1 MSKPKNE
8 KTKTALNRRDFI
20 GLTVAGS
27 AALFTQGCQNSF
39 TDQNVNSHKI
49 TTNPQKI
56 RTRYNISGS
65 EDEAKR
71 NARYFK
77 EAVAKM
83 KKISK
88 DTPDNMMGWLAQA
101 KIHLEHCGGGT
112 KDIHFTSLF
121 LSWHRAYLAYFEE
134 VCRKTLCDLKVPDYD
149 DFALPYWD
157 WSKSAFIPEIFR
169 GNVINEWND
178 ELNSVEPPKDWN
190 LGAEDQKWERIKD
203 WEAECSEV
211 GQTEIAKVWKSDIFD
226 IIGMIPSSGKYYS
239 GTLQKGIHNSIHR
252 FVKGNMSS
260 PSAAALD
267 PLFWLHH
274 ANIDRIWDQWMKK
287 HENEIPSQC
296 PSSSNNFCNKCAA
309 WDKEKDKQACL
320 KTSGHICKWLN
331 TEISGFPSVNGNSD
345 SKQVFEL
352 LNISNLGYKYQD
364 SEEIRFGDCINVKTI
379 NEDEYLIG
387 TEFKNKK
394 ITNINNPITIET
406 AELLTLPKNA
416 QNLQNIQSAISQI
429 LTVKTASDTGI
440 TPISLLL
447 TLEVEKPKDPAISAR
462 VFINPPL
469 EKLSE
474 LPITDPSYLGT
485 FSFFESLDENHHHN
499 DETRGFIF
507 DITDT
512 ILKMESFDLASA
524 KISINPKFLNGST
537 DDSMGELRLISLQL
551 LLAR

>member
-1 MSKPKNE
+1 MRKKIV
-8 KTKTALNRRDFI
+8 NRRDFI

-27 AALFTQGCQNSF
+27 AAFLTQGCQNSV
-39 TDQNVNSHKI
+39 TDQNVNSHQI
-49 TTNPQKI
+49 ITNPQKI

-65 EDEAKR
+65 EEEAIR

-88 DTPDNMMGWLAQA
+88 KEPENEMGWFAQA
-101 KIHLEHCGGGT
+101 KTHLEHCGDDT
-112 KDIHFTSLF
+112 KNIHLTPLF
-121 LSWHRAYLAYFEE
+121 LPWHRAYLAYFEG
-134 VCRKTLCDLKVPDYD
+134 VCRKILCDLKVPDYD

-157 WSKSAFIPEIFR
+157 WSQGASIPEIFR
-169 GNVINEWND
+169 GSVINEWD
-178 ELNSVEPPKDWN
+178 ADLNSIEPPKNWN
-190 LGAEDQKWERIKD
+190 LKLEDQKWERIKD
-203 WEAECSEV
+203 WEAQCADV
-211 GQTEIAKVWKSDIFD
+211 DQTEIDKVWKSDIFA
-226 IIGMIPSSGKYYS
+226 IISMLPSGNYFS
-239 GTLQKGIHNSIHR
+239 GTLQNGVHNRIHG
-252 FVKGNMSS
+252 FVKGNMNS

-274 ANIDRIWDQWMKK
+274 ANVDRVWDQWIKK
-287 HENEIPSQC
+287 HEKALPSKC
-296 PSSSNNFCNKCAA
+296 PSSSSDCCNNCAA
-309 WDKEKDKQACL
+309 LDKEKDKKACL
-320 KTSGHICKWLN
+320 KTSAHICRWLS
-331 TEISGFPSVNGNSD
+331 TEISSFPPVNGNTD
-345 SKQVFEL
+345 SKQVCEL

-364 SEEIRFGDCINVKTI
+364 SEEIHFSDCINVKTI

-387 TEFKNKK
+387 IEFKDKR
-394 ITNINNPITIET
+394 IMNINNPIIIEIE
-406 AELLTLPKNA
+406 ELLTLPKNA
-416 QNLQNIQSAISQI
+416 KNLQNIQSAIAQM
-429 LTVKTASDTGI
+429 LTVKTASDSGI
-440 TPISLLL
+440 NPVSLLL
-447 TLEVEKPKDPAISAR
+447 TLEVEKPKDQAISAR

-474 LPITDPSYLGT
+474 LPITDSSYLGT

-524 KISINPKFLNGST
+524 KISINPKFLNGSA
-537 DDSMGELRLISLQL
+537 DDSMGELRLLSLQL